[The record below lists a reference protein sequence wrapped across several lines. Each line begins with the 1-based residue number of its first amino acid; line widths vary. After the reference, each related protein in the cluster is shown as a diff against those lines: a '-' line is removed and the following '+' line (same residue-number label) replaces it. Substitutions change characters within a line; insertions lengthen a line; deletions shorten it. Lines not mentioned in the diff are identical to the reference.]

1 MTTYIPSLTLPIA
14 ALQHAPT
21 SILLPIA
28 LGTAIG
34 YSTKRNPSHNLFL
47 AADKTVKTYHALKQP
62 PLHPPAYVFGPVW
75 TVLYGLM
82 GYAAHRV
89 AAVGLSPLSSPAT
102 AASTK
107 HSLTVYTIQL
117 GLNLAWMPLFFGAR
131 RPVEATADLVA
142 LLGLNGWL
150 AWTWSAVDETAAW
163 LQLPYLGWL
172 AFATYLS
179 AGAGYLN
186 GWDMS
191 DEALEAGKK
200 AE

>member
-1 MTTYIPSLTLPIA
+1 MTTYIPSLTLPTA
-14 ALQHAPT
+14 AFQHSAT

-34 YSTKRNPSHNLFL
+34 YSTKP
-47 AADKTVKTYHALKQP
+47 DKTVKTYLALKQP

-89 AAVGLSPLSSPAT
+89 AAAGLSSLASPAT
-102 AASTK
+102 VATTK

-131 RPVEATADLVA
+131 RPIEATADLVA

-150 AWTWSAVDETAAW
+150 AYTWSAIDETAAW

-186 GWDMS
+186 DWDMS
-191 DEALEAGKK
+191 DSALEARTKK
-200 AE
+200 TE

>member
-14 ALQHAPT
+14 AFQHTAT
-21 SILLPIA
+21 SVLLPIA
-28 LGTAIG
+28 FGTAVG
-34 YSTKRNPSHNLFL
+34 YSTKRN
-47 AADKTVKTYHALKQP
+47 V
-62 PLHPPAYVFGPVW
+62 
-75 TVLYGLM
+75 M

-89 AAVGLSPLSSPAT
+89 ASAGLSALASPAT
-102 AASTK
+102 VATTK

-150 AWTWSAVDETAAW
+150 AHTWSAIDETAAW

-186 GWDMS
+186 DWDMS
-191 DEALEAGKK
+191 DKALEARKK

>member
-14 ALQHAPT
+14 AFQHTAT
-21 SILLPIA
+21 SVLLPIA
-28 LGTAIG
+28 FGTAVG
-34 YSTKRNPSHNLFL
+34 YSTKRNRQNRQ
-47 AADKTVKTYHALKQP
+47 D
-62 PLHPPAYVFGPVW
+62 
-75 TVLYGLM
+75 
-82 GYAAHRV
+82 
-89 AAVGLSPLSSPAT
+89 
-102 AASTK
+102 
-107 HSLTVYTIQL
+107 L

-150 AWTWSAVDETAAW
+150 AYTWSAIDETAAW

-186 GWDMS
+186 DWDMS
-191 DEALEAGKK
+191 DKALEARKK

>member
-14 ALQHAPT
+14 AFQHTAT
-21 SILLPIA
+21 SVLLPIA
-28 LGTAIG
+28 FGTAVG
-34 YSTKRNPSHNLFL
+34 YSTKP
-47 AADKTVKTYHALKQP
+47 DKTVKTYLDMKQP
-62 PLHPPAYVFGPVW
+62 PLHPPPYVFGPVW
-75 TVLYGLM
+75 TVLYGVM

-89 AAVGLSPLSSPAT
+89 ASAGLSALASPAT
-102 AASTK
+102 VATTK

-150 AWTWSAVDETAAW
+150 AYTWSALDETAAW

-186 GWDMS
+186 DWDMS
-191 DEALEAGKK
+191 DKALEARKK

>member
-1 MTTYIPSLTLPIA
+1 
-14 ALQHAPT
+14 
-21 SILLPIA
+21 
-28 LGTAIG
+28 
-34 YSTKRNPSHNLFL
+34 
-47 AADKTVKTYHALKQP
+47 
-62 PLHPPAYVFGPVW
+62 
-75 TVLYGLM
+75 M

-89 AAVGLSPLSSPAT
+89 ASAGLSSLSPAT
-102 AASTK
+102 VATTQ

-150 AWTWSAVDETAAW
+150 AYTWSAIDETAGW

-186 GWDMS
+186 DWDMS
-191 DEALEAGKK
+191 DKALAARKK
-200 AE
+200 NE